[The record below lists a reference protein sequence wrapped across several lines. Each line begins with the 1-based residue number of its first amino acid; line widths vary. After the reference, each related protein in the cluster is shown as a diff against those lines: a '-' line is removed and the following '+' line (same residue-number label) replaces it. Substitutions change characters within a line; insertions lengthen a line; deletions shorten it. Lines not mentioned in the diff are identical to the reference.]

1 MKRLWRLL
9 LTVLF
14 AAATWLTWDMLGRPL
29 QGIDDAEIFF
39 VYARNFVHG
48 HGIVYSVGQGHV
60 EGSSSFLYF
69 LICAAAFAMSHRPE
83 ITLFVLN
90 LIFVL
95 LTSFCV
101 LSVLD
106 TIVDRLSLGEATR
119 TLLAVGYLAWMLF
132 NPLYFVWSVVTLM
145 DTAIFGLAI
154 MAAFTLLA
162 HLLLAE
168 RTATLHDSL
177 AISACIVLTLLARP
191 EGQLWALVE
200 CVAFLAIA
208 LRRDHSWQVQRTLF
222 AWPVLTTIF
231 VSAGLTLFR
240 LAYFGYP
247 LPNTYYAK
255 VTANHLSTLGDGR
268 RYIYKFTSFYGW
280 LIPMLIVAVVFAV
293 LLLWK
298 RQRTFTL
305 RTSLLGLIGLFAT
318 TAMATPVIEGGDH
331 FSGFR
336 MYQSAM
342 PLFFFV
348 LLLGILAGPFARSL
362 RTRVLYAVILVALFG
377 LSSRN
382 SWARFQRS
390 NLPGTTDADLI
401 AHHADARAAIR
412 LGFEEASDTRI
423 DGERLRKLFAPHL
436 PTVGVAAAGGFAFG
450 YDGPTYDMLG
460 LNNVRM
466 AHADPIKQGPKD
478 HSSFDKGVFYEI
490 APEILNPWTDAQ
502 EAPLAPEQHLAYYLD
517 PHSWDHVIYKGIFS
531 DTRFQQQYDFAVVRG
546 PNGTPC
552 EGFFRRDL
560 LAQLANTP
568 GFSVVWSQFPV
579 TTPAASH

>member
-1 MKRLWRLL
+1 MKRAWRLL

-14 AAATWLTWDMLGRPL
+14 TAATWLTWNMLGRPL
-29 QGIDDAEIFF
+29 DGIDDAEIFF

-69 LICAAAFAMSHRPE
+69 LICSAAFASSHRPE

-90 LIFVL
+90 LLFTL
-95 LTSFCV
+95 ATSFCV

-106 TIVDRLSLGEATR
+106 AVVDRLDLGEKTR
-119 TLLAVGYLAWMLF
+119 ALLMVGYLAWMLTK
-132 NPLYFVWSVVTLM
+132 PLYFVWSVVTLM

-154 MAAFTLLA
+154 ALGFAMLA
-162 HLLLAE
+162 HLLLDE
-168 RTATLHDSL
+168 CPATLRDSL

-200 CVAFLAIA
+200 CAAFIAIA
-208 LRRDHSWQVQRTLF
+208 LRHNADWRQQRALF
-222 AWPVLTTIF
+222 AWPLATTVC
-231 VSAGLTLFR
+231 VSVGMTLFR
-240 LAYFGYP
+240 IAYFGYP

-255 VTANHLSTLGDGR
+255 VSANHLTTLGDGR
-268 RYIYKFTSFYGW
+268 RYFYRFTGFYGW
-280 LIPMLIVAVVFAV
+280 MIPLLIVAVVLAV
-293 LLLWK
+293 LLLWS
-298 RQRTFTL
+298 RRRTLTL
-305 RTSLLGLIGLFAT
+305 RGSLLALIGLFAG
-318 TAMATPVIEGGDH
+318 TAMTTPVIEGGDH

-336 MYQSAM
+336 MYQPAM

-348 LLLGILAGPFARSL
+348 LLLGVLVGPFARSL
-362 RTRVLYAVILVALFG
+362 RTRLLYAAVIVLLVS
-377 LSSRN
+377 LSSRS

-390 NLPGTTDADLI
+390 NLPGTTDADLA

-412 LGFEEASDTRI
+412 LAFFQATHERNNGA
-423 DGERLRKLFAPHL
+423 RLREMFAPQL

-478 HSSFDKGVFYEI
+478 HSSFDKAVFYEI
-490 APEILNPWTDAQ
+490 SPEIINPWTDAEQ
-502 EAPLAPEQHLAYYLD
+502 APLAPEQHLAYYLA
-517 PHSWDHVIYKGIFS
+517 PHSWDHQIYKGIFS
-531 DTRFQQQYDFAVVRG
+531 DEQFQQQYSFAVVQA
-546 PNGTPC
+546 PNGMPC

-560 LAQLANTP
+560 LRQLANTP
-568 GFSVVWSQFPV
+568 GFAVVWTQFPAP
-579 TTPAASH
+579 TPSR